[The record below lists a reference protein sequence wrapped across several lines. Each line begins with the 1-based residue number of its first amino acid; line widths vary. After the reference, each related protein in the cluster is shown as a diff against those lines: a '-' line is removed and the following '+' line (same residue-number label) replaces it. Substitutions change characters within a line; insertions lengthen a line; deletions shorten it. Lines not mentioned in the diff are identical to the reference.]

1 VQRHFACLDDDLAP
15 GTSMV
20 VEGSVPIAVFRTDA
34 GEVFATADTCTHEKW
49 SLGEDGDLEGDEIV
63 CPLHM
68 ARFDLRTGRAL
79 CLPAMV
85 ALQTYQVEV
94 VEGRIYVVE

>member
-1 VQRHFACLDDDLAP
+1 
-15 GTSMV
+15 MV
-20 VEGSVPIAVFRTDA
+20 VEGSTRIALFRNEEGDF
-34 GEVFATADTCTHEKW
+34 FATADTCSHEKW

-68 ARFDLRTGRAL
+68 ARFDIRTGRAL

-85 ALQTYQVEV
+85 ALQTFEV
-94 VEGRIYVVE
+94 QIEDGGVYVTE